1 MKDNG
6 KKILIYTRY
15 ILPVLSH
22 IVMIAMFF
30 VPSYIFILDGK
41 AGNRMSLANFISAYW
56 EKSRDVLFGT
66 AEHTGSDELFA
77 KIMFVMIIAFA
88 IFFVVSFAISIWTA
102 IVAFRVFLSNDE
114 DSAESGR
121 KFFVVFVPNRII
133 ACVFSSIGILI
144 STIPYFITPLTS
156 LTGATVVKMV
166 LEFAD
171 TLTVGGILLVI
182 CLVFSVG
189 CSYVEKYMGV
199 DVFKKD
205 KVDDEESDL
214 FDDEEDEQLEDDM
227 FDDED

>member
-41 AGNRMSLANFISAYW
+41 AGNRMSLVDFISAYW

-77 KIMFVMIIAFA
+77 KIMFVMIIVFA
-88 IFFVVSFAISIWTA
+88 IFFVISFAISIWTA

-114 DSAESGR
+114 DSAERGR
-121 KFFVVFVPNRII
+121 KFFVVFVPNRIL

-182 CLVFSVG
+182 CLIFSVTS
-189 CSYVEKYMGV
+189 SYIEKYMDV

-205 KVDDEESDL
+205 RVDDDDL
-214 FDDEEDEQLEDDM
+214 FDDEDEDNEES